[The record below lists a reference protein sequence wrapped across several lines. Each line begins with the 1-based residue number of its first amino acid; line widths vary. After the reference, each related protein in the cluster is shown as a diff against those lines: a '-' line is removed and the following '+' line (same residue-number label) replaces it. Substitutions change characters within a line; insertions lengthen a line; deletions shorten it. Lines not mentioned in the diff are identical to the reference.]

1 MSTVES
7 RISENLARVRAGIDG
22 ACRRAGRVPADVLL
36 IGVTKS
42 ARLEWIE
49 ALVAVGVL
57 DLGESRPQQL
67 LERAE
72 RIRPI
77 RKVEGADTS
86 GGRAPRWH
94 LIGHLQRN
102 KVRKVLPIAGYLHS
116 TDSLALATRIDSLAA
131 EIGLRPRMLLEVN
144 ASGETSK
151 DGFTP
156 DQLAAD
162 WAALCVL
169 SHVEIVGLMTMAP
182 FSEEPEDSRVTFRR
196 LRELRDQLAASPGA
210 PSLPELSMGM
220 SGDFEVA
227 IEEGATMIRV
237 GTNLFDGLSS
247 EA

>member
-1 MSTVES
+1 MTTVES
-7 RISENLARVRAGIDG
+7 RISENLARVRAGVDG
-22 ACRRAGRVPADVLL
+22 ACRRAGRSPAEVLL

-49 ALVAVGVL
+49 ALVALGVL

-72 RIRPI
+72 QIHPG
-77 RKVEGADTS
+77 RKVERADTS
-86 GGRAPRWH
+86 AERPLRWH

-116 TDSLALATRIDSLAA
+116 IDSLALATRIDSLSA

-156 DQLAAD
+156 DQLADD

-196 LRELRDQLAASPGA
+196 LRELRDELAASSGTHQ
-210 PSLPELSMGM
+210 LRQLSMGM

>member
-1 MSTVES
+1 MTTVTS
-7 RISENLARVRAGIDG
+7 QIAENLARIREGIDA
-22 ACRRAGRVPADVLL
+22 ACRRAGRSPSEVLL

-49 ALVAVGVL
+49 ALVAAGVL

-72 RIRPI
+72 RIRATEESQ
-77 RKVEGADTS
+77 RTAKS
-86 GGRAPRWH
+86 GQQSVRWH

-102 KVRKVLPIAGYLHS
+102 KVRKVLPVARCLHS
-116 TDSLALATRIDSLAA
+116 IDRLSLAA
-131 EIGLRPRMLLEVN
+131 RIDGLSAELGLRPRILLEVN
-144 ASGETSK
+144 ASGEASK
-151 DGFTP
+151 DGFAP

-162 WAALCVL
+162 WSALCAL

-182 FSEEPEDSRVTFRR
+182 FSEEPENSRMTFRR
-196 LRELRDQLAASPGA
+196 LRELRDTLAAALGSRA
-210 PSLPELSMGM
+210 LPELSMGM

-237 GTNLFDGLSS
+237 GTNLFDGLTPL
-247 EA
+247 A